1 MKVRELALRSGVL
14 DDVVRYYTRIGL
26 LKPARS
32 PRNRYKQYSD
42 SDVLRL
48 HFIRQAKSLG
58 YTLSEI
64 ARIFKEASWGKSPCP
79 LVRQIIEHRIEE
91 NGRRLNEL
99 AALQKRMKRALGE
112 WAKLPDGMPDGESVC
127 YLIESAGSRLKKT

>member
-1 MKVRELALRSGVL
+1 MMKVRELALRSGVL
-14 DDVVRYYTRIGL
+14 DHVVRYYTRIGL

-64 ARIFKEASWGKSPCP
+64 ARIFKEASRGKSPCP

-91 NGRRLNEL
+91 NGRKLNEL

-127 YLIESAGSRLKKT
+127 YLIESAAHG